1 MMMVATFKDPMPIG
15 PRLTEKQAEVRD
27 LIALGLTAKEIGERL
42 GISHRTVEVHR
53 EEVYRKMGVKS
64 AVEMVRK
71 MFSPDGESNN
81 G

>member
-1 MMMVATFKDPMPIG
+1 MMALTAINNPMPIG